1 MKVSKHLVRNQ
12 KCNKDV
18 EENVDGCNVSSCDD
32 VMFDDMS
39 FEGTQCQDDSK
50 QCACALILE
59 AIKKLSECA
68 ESDDQC
74 RQSIADLS
82 VVLLDLK

>member
-1 MKVSKHLVRNQ
+1 MKASKHLVRNSE
-12 KCNKDV
+12 CHKDV

-32 VMFDDMS
+32 TMFDDMS
-39 FEGTQCQDDSK
+39 FEGEPDAK
-50 QCACALILE
+50 QCACDLILE